1 MKMRLGMR
9 YKKGDI
15 LLVNFPFTD
24 LISAKKRPVLAIKDE
39 NEYGD
44 IVCFQITSKK
54 NQSNLLLIEQKDIS
68 KKQLKLISFVK
79 YDKCFT
85 IDSDVIK
92 KKLTEVNSDFVS
104 KLKNMFCD
112 EVL

>member
-1 MKMRLGMR
+1 MS

-24 LISAKKRPVLAIKDE
+24 LTNSKKRPVLVVKDE
-39 NEYGD
+39 SEYGD

-54 NQSNLLLIEQKDIS
+54 NQSNIMQINSNDIT
-68 KKQLKLISFVK
+68 KEPLKLTSFVK

-85 IDSDVIK
+85 IDSKVVN
-92 KKLTEVNSDFVS
+92 KKLTEIHNDFLQE
-104 KLKNMFCD
+104 LKEKF
-112 EVL
+112 

>member
-1 MKMRLGMR
+1 MS
-9 YKKGDI
+9 YKKGDV

-24 LISAKKRPVLAIKDE
+24 LTNSKKRPVLVIKDE
-39 NEYGD
+39 GEYGD

-54 NQSNLLLIEQKDIS
+54 NQSNIMQINSNDIT
-68 KKQLKLISFVK
+68 KEPLKLISFVK

-85 IDSDVIK
+85 IDSKVVD
-92 KKLTEVNSDFVS
+92 KKLTEIHNDFLQE
-104 KLKNMFCD
+104 LKKKFCN